1 MPIIK
6 IQFDDSKVKKE
17 EVLDLSNASQKIV
30 SEVTGIEDVFVYG
43 NSSEIKIKIAPIE
56 IFIEMSAIKIKDEDV
71 LIKEIKTKLSEWK
84 SEANFVHPINLT
96 LIPMNWKVEIDI

>member
-56 IFIEMSAIKIKDEDV
+56 IFIEMSAIKIKDLV
-71 LIKEIKTKLSEWK
+71 RSQSQFK
-84 SEANFVHPINLT
+84 
-96 LIPMNWKVEIDI
+96 